1 MHLSVNILYKA
12 RPHEPELILCIL
24 TFRITTSVKGIS
36 VSVVTLLPQK
46 IRGKLSATLKFRVG
60 GLNQHVSAKITRT
73 HELRAC

>member
-46 IRGKLSATLKFRVG
+46 IRGKLSATL
-60 GLNQHVSAKITRT
+60 S
-73 HELRAC
+73 